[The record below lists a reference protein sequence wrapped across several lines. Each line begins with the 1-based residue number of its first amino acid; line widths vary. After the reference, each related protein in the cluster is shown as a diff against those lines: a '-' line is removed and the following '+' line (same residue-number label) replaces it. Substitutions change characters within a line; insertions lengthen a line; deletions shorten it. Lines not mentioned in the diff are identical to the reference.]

1 MNSTFNLRFVA
12 LNLIIGGLF
21 VFIGYAIMP
30 VHVTL
35 NFNLEMLPVI
45 TNNME
50 FWVRSFQILVFGF
63 FIRIIGLVGL
73 STLYHDSSAKTVLNS
88 GVMVCSLALLVA
100 GLAEGYYMH
109 SGGWAQWKMTF
120 IPADQ
125 HQNMINSLEIT
136 NEWVS
141 CIKRFGRMFMHLGLT
156 FLGWGIMRGELL
168 SKWLGTLTLVI
179 GISGICLLMI
189 LTENPDSYLPMDYVV
204 TAWFLLIGFL
214 VYKKSLEK

>member
-1 MNSTFNLRFVA
+1 MNSKFNIRFVA
-12 LNLIIGGLF
+12 YSLLIGGIF
-21 VFIGYAIMP
+21 VFAGFMIMP

-35 NFNLEMLPVI
+35 NFSLDMLPVI
-45 TNNME
+45 TNNLE
-50 FWVRSFQILVFGF
+50 FWVRSFQILVFGY

-73 STLYHDSSAKTVLNS
+73 TTLHQESDCKPLINS
-88 GVMVCSLALLVA
+88 GVMVCSLAMLVS

-109 SGGWAQWKMTF
+109 SGGWAQWKMTL

-156 FLGWGIMRGELL
+156 FLGWGIIRSQYLA
-168 SKWLGTLTLVI
+168 KWFGTITLVL

-189 LTENPDSYLPMDYVV
+189 LTENPDSYLPMDHVV
-204 TAWFLLIGFL
+204 TIWFLLAGFL
-214 VYKKSLEK
+214 VYKKSQ